1 MFFCGLFI
9 TFEINFTHSV
19 MEITNLK
26 ALFPSIPLDNKHI
39 LIAGPCSAE
48 SREQTLDTARRLAD
62 VGIRIFRAGVW
73 KPRTKPGCFE
83 GRGSVALSWLADVK
97 KELGMIV
104 GTEVATPSHLK
115 EALEAGLD
123 FVWIGARTS
132 ANPFAMQEIAD
143 IFAGLP
149 ADRRDSIAVMVKNPV
164 NADLELWIGA
174 IERLYAAG
182 LRRLG
187 AIHRGFSSYGEHL
200 YRNPPEWRI
209 PIEFHRRL
217 PEVPLFCDPSHIA
230 GKRELVIPV
239 AKRALDMN
247 FDGLIIECHCNP
259 ENALSDAA
267 QQLTPEELSPVC
279 KCLEKKR
286 TGELSTG
293 PLDELRHKIDNIDDQ
308 LIDILAA
315 RMEVAREIGALKKKE
330 GMSVVQRD
338 RYNDL
343 INRRVSLAAE
353 SGLNPEFMKRILS
366 VIHEESV
373 RQQID
378 L

>member
-1 MFFCGLFI
+1 MIFCGIFI
-9 TFEINFTHSV
+9 TFEINFTHRV

-26 ALFPSIPLDNKHI
+26 PLFPSVTPESQHI

-48 SREQTLDTARRLAD
+48 SREQTLTTARQLAD
-62 VGIRIFRAGVW
+62 EGIRIFRAGVW
-73 KPRTKPGCFE
+73 KPRTKPGSFE
-83 GRGSVALSWLADVK
+83 GRGTVALNWLAEVK
-97 KELGMIV
+97 KEYGMIV
-104 GTEVATPSHLK
+104 GTEVATPQHLK
-115 EALEAGLD
+115 EALDAGLD
-123 FVWIGARTS
+123 YVWIGARTS

-143 IFAGLP
+143 IFAQLP
-149 ADRRDSIAVMVKNPV
+149 DAQRDAIGVLVKNPV

-174 IERLYAAG
+174 IERLCAAG
-182 LRRLG
+182 VRRLG

-217 PEVPLFCDPSHIA
+217 PELPLICDPSHIA
-230 GKRELVIPV
+230 GKKELVIPV
-239 AKRALDMN
+239 ASRALDMN
-247 FDGLIIECHCNP
+247 FDGLIIESHCSP
-259 ENALSDAA
+259 GQALSDAE
-267 QQLTPEELSPVC
+267 QQLLPAELLPICSDINR
-279 KCLEKKR
+279 KR
-286 TGELSTG
+286 TVDASTG
-293 PLDELRHKIDNIDDQ
+293 SLEELRHKIDNIDDQ

-315 RMEVAREIGALKKKE
+315 RMEVAREIGALKKRE

-343 INRRVSLAAE
+343 ISRRVSLAE
-353 SGLNPEFMKRILS
+353 KSGLSPDFMKRILS
-366 VIHEESV
+366 VVHEESV

>member
-1 MFFCGLFI
+1 MIFCGIFI
-9 TFEINFTHSV
+9 TFEINFTHRV

-26 ALFPSIPLDNKHI
+26 PLFPSVTPESQHI

-48 SREQTLDTARRLAD
+48 SREQTLTTARRLAD
-62 VGIRIFRAGVW
+62 EGIRIFRAGVW
-73 KPRTKPGCFE
+73 KPRTKPGSFE
-83 GRGSVALSWLADVK
+83 GRGTVALNWLAEVK
-97 KELGMIV
+97 KEYGMIV
-104 GTEVATPSHLK
+104 GTEVATPQHLK
-115 EALEAGLD
+115 EAIDAGLD
-123 FVWIGARTS
+123 YVWIGARTS

-143 IFAGLP
+143 VFAQLP
-149 ADRRDSIAVMVKNPV
+149 EEQRDAIGVLVKNPV

-182 LRRLG
+182 VRRLG

-209 PIEFHRRL
+209 PIEFHRRQ
-217 PEVPLFCDPSHIA
+217 PEVPLICDPSHIA
-230 GKRELVIPV
+230 GKKELVIPV
-239 AKRALDMN
+239 ASRALDMN
-247 FDGLIIECHCNP
+247 FDGLIIESHCSP
-259 ENALSDAA
+259 EQALSDAE
-267 QQLTPEELSPVC
+267 QQLLPAELLPIC
-279 KCLEKKR
+279 RDINRKR
-286 TGELSTG
+286 TVDASTG
-293 PLDELRHKIDNIDDQ
+293 SLEELRHKIDNIDDQ

-315 RMEVAREIGALKKKE
+315 RMEVAREIGALKKRE

-343 INRRVSLAAE
+343 ISRRVSLAE
-353 SGLNPEFMKRILS
+353 KSGLSPDFMKRILS
-366 VIHEESV
+366 VVHEESV

>member
-1 MFFCGLFI
+1 MIFCGIFI
-9 TFEINFTHSV
+9 TFEINFTHRV

-26 ALFPSIPLDNKHI
+26 PLFPSVTPESQHI

-48 SREQTLDTARRLAD
+48 SREQTLTTARQLTD
-62 VGIRIFRAGVW
+62 EGIRIFRAGVW
-73 KPRTKPGCFE
+73 KPRTKPGSFE
-83 GRGSVALSWLADVK
+83 GRGMVALNWLAEVK
-97 KELGMIV
+97 KQYGMIV
-104 GTEVATPSHLK
+104 GTEVATPQHLK
-115 EALEAGLD
+115 EALDAGLD
-123 FVWIGARTS
+123 YVWIGARTS

-143 IFAGLP
+143 VFAQLP
-149 ADRRDSIAVMVKNPV
+149 EAQRDAIGVLVKNPV

-182 LRRLG
+182 VRRLG

-217 PEVPLFCDPSHIA
+217 PEVPLICDPSHIA
-230 GKRELVIPV
+230 GKKELVIPV
-239 AKRALDMN
+239 ASRALDMN
-247 FDGLIIECHCNP
+247 FDGLIIESHCSP
-259 ENALSDAA
+259 EQALSDAK
-267 QQLTPEELSPVC
+267 QQLLPAELLPIC
-279 KCLEKKR
+279 RDINRKR
-286 TGELSTG
+286 TVDASTG
-293 PLDELRHKIDNIDDQ
+293 SLEELRHKIDNIDDQ

-315 RMEVAREIGALKKKE
+315 RMEVAREIGALKKRE

-343 INRRVSLAAE
+343 ISRRVSLAE
-353 SGLNPEFMKRILS
+353 KSGLSPDFMKRILS
-366 VIHEESV
+366 VVHEESV

>member
-1 MFFCGLFI
+1 
-9 TFEINFTHSV
+9 

-26 ALFPSIPLDNKHI
+26 PLFPSVTPESQHI

-48 SREQTLDTARRLAD
+48 SREQTLTTARRLAD
-62 VGIRIFRAGVW
+62 EGISIFRAGVW
-73 KPRTKPGCFE
+73 KPRTKPGSFE
-83 GRGSVALSWLADVK
+83 GRGTVALNWLAEVK
-97 KELGMIV
+97 KEYGMIV
-104 GTEVATPSHLK
+104 GTEVATPQHLK
-115 EALEAGLD
+115 EALDAELD
-123 FVWIGARTS
+123 YVWIGARTS

-143 IFAGLP
+143 VFAQLP
-149 ADRRDSIAVMVKNPV
+149 ESQRDAIGVLVKNPV

-182 LRRLG
+182 VRRLG

-217 PEVPLFCDPSHIA
+217 PEVPLICDPSHIA
-230 GKRELVIPV
+230 GKKELVIPV
-239 AKRALDMN
+239 ASRALDMN
-247 FDGLIIECHCNP
+247 FDGLIIESHCSP
-259 ENALSDAA
+259 EQALSDAE
-267 QQLTPEELSPVC
+267 QQLLPAELLPIC
-279 KCLEKKR
+279 RDINRKR
-286 TGELSTG
+286 TVDASTG
-293 PLDELRHKIDNIDDQ
+293 SLEELRHKIDNIDDQ

-315 RMEVAREIGALKKKE
+315 RMEVAREIGALKKRE

-343 INRRVSLAAE
+343 ISRRVSLAE
-353 SGLNPEFMKRILS
+353 KSGLSPDFMKRILS
-366 VIHEESV
+366 VVHEESV

>member
-1 MFFCGLFI
+1 MIFCGIFI
-9 TFEINFTHSV
+9 TFEINFTHRV

-26 ALFPSIPLDNKHI
+26 PLFPSVTPESQHI

-48 SREQTLDTARRLAD
+48 SREQTLTTARRLANE
-62 VGIRIFRAGVW
+62 GIRIFRAGVW
-73 KPRTKPGCFE
+73 KPRTKPGSFE
-83 GRGSVALSWLADVK
+83 GRGTVALNWLAEVK
-97 KELGMIV
+97 KEYGMIV
-104 GTEVATPSHLK
+104 GTEVATPQHLK

-123 FVWIGARTS
+123 YVWIGARTS

-143 IFAGLP
+143 VFAQLP
-149 ADRRDSIAVMVKNPV
+149 DAQRDAIGVLVKNPV

-182 LRRLG
+182 VRRLG

-217 PEVPLFCDPSHIA
+217 PEVPLICDPSHIA
-230 GKRELVIPV
+230 GKKELVIPV
-239 AKRALDMN
+239 ASRALDMN
-247 FDGLIIECHCNP
+247 FDGLIIESHCSP
-259 ENALSDAA
+259 GQALSDAE
-267 QQLTPEELSPVC
+267 QQLLPAELLPIC
-279 KCLEKKR
+279 RDINRKR
-286 TGELSTG
+286 TVDASTG
-293 PLDELRHKIDNIDDQ
+293 SLEELRHKIDNIDDQ

-315 RMEVAREIGALKKKE
+315 RMEVAREIGALKKRE

-343 INRRVSLAAE
+343 ISRRVSLAE
-353 SGLNPEFMKRILS
+353 KSGLSPDFMKRILS
-366 VIHEESV
+366 VVHEESV